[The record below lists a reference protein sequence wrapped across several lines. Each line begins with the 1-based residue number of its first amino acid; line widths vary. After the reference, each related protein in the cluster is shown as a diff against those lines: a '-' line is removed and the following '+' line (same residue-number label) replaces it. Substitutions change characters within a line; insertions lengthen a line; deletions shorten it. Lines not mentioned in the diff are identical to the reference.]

1 MASANSALTRDTAI
15 NLRARAA
22 DRDLIDRA
30 AHAQGKTRSEF
41 MLEAAR
47 ERAQQVLVDQTFF
60 QLDPKRFKRFARLLD
75 APVARAKELVDLL
88 QRKAPWEK

>member
-1 MASANSALTRDTAI
+1 MASTNSTLTRDTAI
-15 NLRARAA
+15 NLRARAT

-60 QLDPKRFKRFARLLD
+60 QLDPKRFKRFVRLLD

-88 QRKAPWEK
+88 QRKAPWER

>member
-1 MASANSALTRDTAI
+1 MASANSTLTRDTAI
-15 NLRARAA
+15 NLRARAT

-75 APVARAKELVDLL
+75 APVSRAKELVDLL

>member
-75 APVARAKELVDLL
+75 APVLRAKELVELL

>member
-1 MASANSALTRDTAI
+1 MASDNSVPTRDTAI

-30 AHAQGKTRSEF
+30 AQAQGKTRSDF

-47 ERAQQVLVDQTFF
+47 ERARQVLVDQTFF
-60 QLDPKRFKRFARLLD
+60 QLDSRTFKRFAKLLD
-75 APVARAKELVDLL
+75 APVAPAKKLIKLL
-88 QRKAPWEK
+88 QRNAPWEK

>member
-1 MASANSALTRDTAI
+1 MASDNSTFTSRDTAI

-30 AHAQGKTRSEF
+30 AQAQGKTRSEF

-47 ERAQQVLVDQTFF
+47 EKAQQVLVDQTFF
-60 QLDPKRFKRFARLLD
+60 QLDAKTFKRFVRLLEE
-75 APVARAKELVDLL
+75 PVQSKKLVDLL
-88 QRKAPWEK
+88 RRKAPWEK

>member
-88 QRKAPWEK
+88 QRKAPWER

>member
-75 APVARAKELVDLL
+75 APVARAKELVELL
-88 QRKAPWEK
+88 QRKAPWER

>member
-1 MASANSALTRDTAI
+1 MASSDSVFTRDIAI

-30 AHAQGKTRSEF
+30 AQAQGKTRSEF

-60 QLDPKRFKRFARLLD
+60 QLDAKAFRRFGRLLE
-75 APVARAKELVDLL
+75 APPQSSRKLVDLL
-88 QRKAPWEK
+88 RRKAPWEK

>member
-1 MASANSALTRDTAI
+1 MASESSTSTRDTAI
-15 NLRARAA
+15 NLRARAT

-30 AHAQGKTRSEF
+30 AQAQGKTRSEF

-47 ERAQQVLVDQTFF
+47 EKAQQVLVDQTFF
-60 QLDPKRFKRFARLLD
+60 QLDSKTFKRFVRLLEE
-75 APVARAKELVDLL
+75 PVQSKKLVELL

>member
-1 MASANSALTRDTAI
+1 MASSNSVLIRDIAI

-30 AHAQGKTRSEF
+30 AQTQGKTRSEF

-47 ERAQQVLVDQTFF
+47 EKAQQVLVDQTFF
-60 QLDPKRFKRFARLLD
+60 QLDAKAFRRFARLLE
-75 APVARAKELVDLL
+75 APVERKGLADLL
-88 QRKAPWEK
+88 RRKAAWEK

>member
-1 MASANSALTRDTAI
+1 MASENSTTTRDTAI

-30 AHAQGKTRSEF
+30 AQAQGKTRSEF

-47 ERAQQVLVDQTFF
+47 EKAQQVLVDQTFF
-60 QLDPKRFKRFARLLD
+60 QLDSKTFKRFVHLLD
-75 APVARAKELVDLL
+75 EPVQSKRLVDLL

>member
-1 MASANSALTRDTAI
+1 MASSNSVFTRDIAI

-22 DRDLIDRA
+22 DRELIDRA
-30 AHAQGKTRSEF
+30 AQAQGKTRSEF

-60 QLDPKRFKRFARLLD
+60 QLDAKAFRRFARLLE
-75 APVARAKELVDLL
+75 APPQSSRKLVDLL
-88 QRKAPWEK
+88 RRKAPWEK